1 MARTIKKSEVYTA
14 LADIYDEVMN
24 NVDYETWANYIDE
37 ILMIHHPGAEQIH
50 ELACGTGTMALSLE
64 ELGYYTISASDRSEE
79 MIRVARAKAAKAGS
93 EISFEV
99 IDFLNLPGNES
110 YDAVFMVFDSI
121 NYLHEPEKI
130 RNLHQQVYNIL
141 NPGGLFI
148 YDFTT
153 PHNSRQAIRVL
164 NNISRRVSPEV
175 RFHREST
182 YNARNRIHSNN
193 FLIEYR
199 DHEPPHRKWYTR
211 EIHEQK
217 IYTRQ
222 EIMEIVQTTPFQVLA
237 AYDGFMLKPAH
248 NNSLRV
254 TMVLR
259 K

>member
-1 MARTIKKSEVYTA
+1 MFGYLYYMTLPTIIHNNE
-14 LADIYDEVMN
+14 DI
-24 NVDYETWANYIDE
+24 I
-37 ILMIHHPGAEQIH
+37 IFK
-50 ELACGTGTMALSLE
+50 
-64 ELGYYTISASDRSEE
+64 R
-79 MIRVARAKAAKAGS
+79 
-93 EISFEV
+93 
-99 IDFLNLPGNES
+99 
-110 YDAVFMVFDSI
+110 I
-121 NYLHEPEKI
+121 NYLHDPEKI
-130 RNLHQQVYNIL
+130 RELHQQVYTIL

-182 YNARNRIHSNN
+182 YHAKSRIHSNN

-199 DHEPPHRKWYTR
+199 DQEPPHKKRYIR

-222 EIMEIVQTTPFQVLA
+222 EIMEIVRTTPFHIVA

-248 NNSLRV
+248 DKSLRV

>member
-1 MARTIKKSEVYTA
+1 MERTIKKAEVYTA

-37 ILMIHHPGAEQIH
+37 ILMVHHPGAERIH

-64 ELGYYTISASDRSEE
+64 ELGYYTITASDRSEA
-79 MIRVARAKAAKAGS
+79 MIRVAREKAAEAGS

-99 IDFLNLPGNES
+99 IDFLKLPTNVQ

-121 NYLHEPEKI
+121 NYLHDPEQI
-130 RNLHQQVYNIL
+130 RELHQQVYTIL

-182 YNARNRIHSNN
+182 YHAKSRIHSNN

-199 DHEPPHRKWYTR
+199 DQEPPHRKRYFR

-222 EIMEIVQTTPFQVLA
+222 EIMEIVRTTPFHIVA

-248 NNSLRV
+248 DKSLRV